1 MATEVTYNGDGS
13 NKTFSITFPFI
24 KSDDVKVQVGGS
36 TLSAS
41 DYSITGTVV
50 TTDTAPA
57 SGTGNVKLYR
67 VTPIDYAVHDF
78 SAGSTIRAKNLND
91 NQKQVLYGIEEAK
104 LVTVT
109 SGGITTGAKNDI
121 HVNSDSDW
129 IIRTDAVEQ
138 SMLADN
144 SVGTD
149 QYIDNSIE
157 HIHLKND
164 VIDGDN
170 IQDDVINSEHYAA
183 ASIDHEHLSNDC
195 IDGDN
200 IQDDVI
206 NSEHIAAGAVDLEHM
221 ASESVDE
228 DNLKISNAGSNG
240 QFLQKQSGNTGGL
253 TWASQAASAGSQ
265 IGWKHMSTNTAVEV
279 SSNDTWTDTGLELTY
294 TPSSSNSLIFLD
306 ARQLMFLRSTG
317 HSTNQAR
324 FRFELDDSGN
334 DLGEKFH
341 ITGGSSWSGSYGYNV
356 GIIHWPVSFTYVYT
370 NSNTTQKVF
379 KLQAWK
385 DANTYLDLNPDTWF
399 TSSGKSWFILSEI
412 QQ

>member
-91 NQKQVLYGIEEAK
+91 NQKQVLYGIEETK

-129 IIRTDAVEQ
+129 YIRNDAVEQ

-149 QYIDNSIE
+149 QIINDAVTSLKLKDDASTDSNRAVTTNHIRDSAITVAKLNNDAVETVKIKDDAVTYAKVQNVATANRVLGSTSAGGVVSEVQITTDMIADGAVTTAKTSGGAGVPTGTVIWYAGNTAPTGYLKCNGDAIANGSGTTQSITADFSALYAIVGANLPDLRGEFIRGWDDGKGTDSGRTIRSTQADDFKSHQHTSDGARFGSNSTHPGDNFYSSAGDNAGNSVVNSI
-157 HIHLKND
+157 
-164 VIDGDN
+164 
-170 IQDDVINSEHYAA
+170 
-183 ASIDHEHLSNDC
+183 
-195 IDGDN
+195 
-200 IQDDVI
+200 
-206 NSEHIAAGAVDLEHM
+206 
-221 ASESVDE
+221 
-228 DNLKISNAGSNG
+228 NA
-240 QFLQKQSGNTGGL
+240 TGG
-253 TWASQAASAGSQ
+253 TE
-265 IGWKHMSTNTAVEV
+265 TR
-279 SSNDTWTDTGLELTY
+279 
-294 TPSSSNSLIFLD
+294 P
-306 ARQLMFLRSTG
+306 R
-317 HSTNQAR
+317 
-324 FRFELDDSGN
+324 
-334 DLGEKFH
+334 
-341 ITGGSSWSGSYGYNV
+341 NV
-356 GIIHWPVSFTYVYT
+356 ALLACIKY
-370 NSNTTQKVF
+370 
-379 KLQAWK
+379 
-385 DANTYLDLNPDTWF
+385 
-399 TSSGKSWFILSEI
+399 
-412 QQ
+412 